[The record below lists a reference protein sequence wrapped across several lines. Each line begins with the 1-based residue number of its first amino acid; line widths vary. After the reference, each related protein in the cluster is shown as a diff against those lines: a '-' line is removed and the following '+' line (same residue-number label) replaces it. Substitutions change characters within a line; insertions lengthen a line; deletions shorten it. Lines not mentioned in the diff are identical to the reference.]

1 MFQDPS
7 CWRPCLSSSQWI
19 PSLNIVSDLEVRQ
32 GIVKFYWYIWHQT
45 PRFPWFILF
54 VFIDLTILYCP
65 PTIILNL
72 PLLMI
77 IPPALRTIPCLLLVW
92 NFAIP
97 FISGVLF
104 WNDMFFHQSWPIED
118 TAPWC
123 WCSSHQHIPYYFDKQ
138 WVLQVVDELSLEE
151 WVEMRHL
158 NIARYRRVQ
167 AEGREEKQRLK
178 SWGIS

>member
-1 MFQDPS
+1 
-7 CWRPCLSSSQWI
+7 
-19 PSLNIVSDLEVRQ
+19 
-32 GIVKFYWYIWHQT
+32 
-45 PRFPWFILF
+45 
-54 VFIDLTILYCP
+54 
-65 PTIILNL
+65 
-72 PLLMI
+72 
-77 IPPALRTIPCLLLVW
+77 
-92 NFAIP
+92 
-97 FISGVLF
+97 
-104 WNDMFFHQSWPIED
+104 MFFHQSWPIED